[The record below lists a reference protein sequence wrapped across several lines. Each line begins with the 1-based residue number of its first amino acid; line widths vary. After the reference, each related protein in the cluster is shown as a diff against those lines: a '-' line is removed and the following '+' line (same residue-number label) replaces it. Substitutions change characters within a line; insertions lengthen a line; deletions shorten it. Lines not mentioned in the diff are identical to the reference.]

1 MRDILAERLLARVM
15 KWTPADVARE
25 RPDLQALAAYKF
37 DGYQQYS
44 PGMRFIES
52 LARWLEQFET
62 DEERKTAYEFVRM
75 RLIFVSEAEMA
86 HLVIMSYP
94 HIVRPFLASQV
105 ASNKKINEWKVT
117 GITESQEFR
126 ILLRQSVF
134 LGLSDGSHI
143 DIFRRNANPDVC
155 HEQILRT
162 HEISSKRQ
170 EGMLEK
176 LEEDLTQIL
185 GREPSKSEASFR
197 IVFLLD
203 DFSGSG
209 ISYIRKGE
217 GDTPFDGK
225 VATFYYDHCIK
236 KNGKGSFIDPSD
248 AQVCLLLYIATSQA
262 KEYLEK
268 QGKELFRSMPFHVK
282 VVNLLPNA
290 ARLDNDKDQKFLEL
304 LPKYYDSSIESK
316 SYLKGRHEKPYLGF
330 DECALPLVLSHNTP
344 NNSVPLL
351 WFEENRK
358 FRGLFPRIS
367 RF

>member
-1 MRDILAERLLARVM
+1 M
-15 KWTPADVARE
+15 KWTPEDVARE
-25 RPDLQALAAYKF
+25 RPDLQALATYKY

-44 PGMRFIES
+44 PGGRFIES

-62 DEERKTAYEFVRM
+62 DEERRTAYGFVRT

-86 HLVIMSYP
+86 HLVVMSYP
-94 HIVRPFLASQV
+94 HIIRPFLAEQV
-105 ASNKKINEWKVT
+105 ASVKRIHKWKVT
-117 GITESQEFR
+117 RITESEEFR

-143 DIFRRNANPDVC
+143 DVFRRSASPDVC

-162 HEISSKRQ
+162 HEISPKRQ

-176 LEEDLTQIL
+176 LEEDLAKLL
-185 GREPSKSEASFR
+185 GRKPSNNAACFHT
-197 IVFLLD
+197 VFLLD

-209 ISYIRKGE
+209 ISYLRKGE
-217 GDTPFDGK
+217 GVSPFEGK
-225 VATFYYDHCIK
+225 IAAFYYDHCMK
-236 KNGKGSFIDPSD
+236 KDGNSSLIDPSD
-248 AQVCLLLYIATSQA
+248 AQVCLILYIATSQA

-268 QGKELFRSMPFHVK
+268 NGRELFGPIPFHVK

-290 ARLDNDKDQKFLEL
+290 ARLNDDKDQKFLEL

-316 SYLKGRHEKPYLGF
+316 SYMKGRHQKPYLGF